1 MSRRVTYIENSGVSE
16 RHPSLD
22 VTRKDQRSM
31 RVSFSDFMSRAYV
44 KASTLSRVRPF
55 SVKISIERERARQ
68 NGFLFTLPQSETDPA
83 AKEAREQKKSK
94 NKIVLLLDQ
103 RSMGR
108 EERKHLQKPVI
119 KPPPEISSNLITYSP
134 FHGNGFAQRCSRFI
148 RYSGMKE

>member
-55 SVKISIERERARQ
+55 SVKISIERESEAEWFPLHSPTVGNGSCREGGERA
-68 NGFLFTLPQSETDPA
+68 
-83 AKEAREQKKSK
+83 KKEQK
-94 NKIVLLLDQ
+94 
-103 RSMGR
+103 
-108 EERKHLQKPVI
+108 
-119 KPPPEISSNLITYSP
+119 
-134 FHGNGFAQRCSRFI
+134 
-148 RYSGMKE
+148 

>member
-1 MSRRVTYIENSGVSE
+1 MSRRVTYIENSGVSK
-16 RHPSLD
+16 RHSSLD

-55 SVKISIERERARQ
+55 SVKISIERERSRMVSSSLSH
-68 NGFLFTLPQSETDPA
+68 GRKRIFA

-94 NKIVLLLDQ
+94 NKIVLLLEQ

-134 FHGNGFAQRCSRFI
+134 FHGNSFAQRYSRFI
-148 RYSGMKE
+148 RCSGMKE